1 MNEQDY
7 IPIGVFCEQYG
18 VAISFVNSLQQF
30 GLIEIITVEE
40 TVCIPVNQLKEAEK
54 LLRLHNELEI
64 NLQGIDVV
72 THLLQRIQE
81 MQHEIQSLRNKLHL
95 YEDPE

>member
-1 MNEQDY
+1 MNEQEY

-18 VAISFVNSLQQF
+18 VAI

-40 TVCIPVNQLKEAEK
+40 TICIPVNQLKEAEK